1 MNILREIEILSETI
15 NLKKARLIERI
26 ETLETLEALDP
37 ITLTTQ
43 VVSLI
48 ETPVCTTTYRL
59 NLDYA
64 IAPYFFPTADEI

>member
-1 MNILREIEILSETI
+1 MNILWEIGVLSETI

-26 ETLETLEALDP
+26 ETLEVLDP